1 MVGLE
6 QQQPEQQQTPPDVGP
21 WCQRGPDCHS
31 AAVSAA
37 VRQQLRSSSAAALHY
52 LRSCSAA
59 VLHYLRSC
67 SSAPPQLRDTTTG
80 RFFFLPSPV
89 EKEKPTTARG
99 RHGQFSASIGIC
111 GCRREARALSVVP
124 PSRRPLRSN
133 NRRRVRCR
141 SSRRPAV
148 RCVRTTADSRGGGGG
163 GRAFCARAEEEAASF
178 LGFRNSRER
187 IRVII

>member
-1 MVGLE
+1 MVVLGINSRAACFSHFHPRHCE
-6 QQQPEQQQTPPDVGP
+6 INFFERRRR
-21 WCQRGPDCHS
+21 QRGPDCHS

-99 RHGQFSASIGIC
+99 RHGQFSASIGIG

-133 NRRRVRCR
+133 NRRQQRRRRRR
-141 SSRRPAV
+141 SCFLRAR
-148 RCVRTTADSRGGGGG
+148 RGGGGVLSWISQLT
-163 GRAFCARAEEEAASF
+163 RTDPSHYLSWRM
-178 LGFRNSRER
+178 
-187 IRVII
+187 